1 MEANQGKP
9 RSLKISECAEIL
21 KLSDPEKY
29 TAALLA
35 PKCRREKLFALYY
48 CSNQIANAAWASQE
62 PLICQIRLEWWR
74 EQLTSNDR
82 LKALEDTFYYS
93 LYYFCENDSTSLTLL
108 NQMVDRRAWDI
119 SCEPFPSQQTQDTYI
134 DETEGNLMWLACS
147 VLGAPSDLEK
157 DVRDFAYGVGIAKF
171 LKASSRLKELNRQP
185 LIDPS
190 PLGLTRLAT
199 NAKIRYIRAKKS
211 LKPYKELYPV
221 LLAGC
226 QTSSILNEVIK
237 WPNRVLLGGLA
248 KSDFKA
254 RLNFLF
260 HYSFRIL

>member
-1 MEANQGKP
+1 
-9 RSLKISECAEIL
+9 LKISECAEIL
-21 KLSDPEKY
+21 KFSDPEKY
-29 TAALLA
+29 TGALLA
-35 PKCRREKLFALYY
+35 PKCRREKLFAIYY
-48 CSNQIANAAWASQE
+48 FSNEIAKAAWASHE

-74 EQLTSNDR
+74 EQLTC
-82 LKALEDTFYYS
+82 KAVFKPLEGTFYYH
-93 LYYFCENDSTSLTLL
+93 LYDLCENDSTSLVFLD
-108 NQMVDRRAWDI
+108 QMVDRRGWEV
-119 SCEPFPSQQTQDTYI
+119 SCDPFPSQSIQDTYI
-134 DETEGNLMWLACS
+134 DEIEGNLMWLACL

-157 DVRDFAYGVGIAKF
+157 DVRDFAYGVGIVKF
-171 LKASSRLKELNRQP
+171 LKASARLKELNRHP
-185 LIDPS
+185 LIDTS
-190 PLGLTRLAT
+190 TLGLTRLAT